1 VIEKLSA
8 TAPDPALCNS
18 ILPRACRTDPCG
30 VHASGC
36 QQFGDLVTKLA
47 VTIKNR
53 IAVRTRFRKCLS
65 HLLYYPGAGRVFGDV
80 EMEDPTSTVFD
91 DEKTI
96 QDLEREVDTVKKSMA
111 AMASR

>member
-96 QDLEREVDTVKKSMA
+96 QDLEREG
-111 AMASR
+111 

>member
-1 VIEKLSA
+1 MIEKLSA

-65 HLLYYPGAGRVFGDV
+65 HLLHYPGAVGCSVTLKWRIRRRPCS
-80 EMEDPTSTVFD
+80 MMKKQY
-91 DEKTI
+91 KTWNV
-96 QDLEREVDTVKKSMA
+96 RVDTVKKSMA